1 MPKKKEQKKRDEEAT
16 WLRHFYPDGTQFKLP
31 TPVPNP
37 YEDGAA
43 LVIPVESHLEDKIR
57 YCMEDVPPYRG
68 QSRPSPTIDEGQYFD
83 YEFKRQL
90 KTPGVTLDKLTPKEI
105 VHVRSYDAAEQHLTP
120 LLQIADK
127 SPKPIFV
134 GLDQEDKGA
143 TIQLAYRHN
152 NDKKVIVL
160 QM

>member
-31 TPVPNP
+31 APVPNP

-90 KTPGVTLDKLTPKEI
+90 KTP
-105 VHVRSYDAAEQHLTP
+105 A
-120 LLQIADK
+120 
-127 SPKPIFV
+127 
-134 GLDQEDKGA
+134 
-143 TIQLAYRHN
+143 
-152 NDKKVIVL
+152 
-160 QM
+160 